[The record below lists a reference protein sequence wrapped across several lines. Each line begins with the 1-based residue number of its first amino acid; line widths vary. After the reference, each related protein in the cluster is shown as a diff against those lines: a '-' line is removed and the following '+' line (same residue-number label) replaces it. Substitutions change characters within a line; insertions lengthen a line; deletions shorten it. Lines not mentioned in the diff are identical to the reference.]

1 MNKENTSGK
10 SMMRAVAEEAHMVNR
25 PVRVLAVDDE
35 EFNLEILLKHLKK
48 AGFEAIEARS
58 GEEAW
63 EYLQQNSSG
72 VDIILMDKMMPGISG
87 VELTKKIKA
96 DPRLKHIVIIMQTAS
111 VGTQAVVEGIE
122 SGVYYYLTKPYAAEV
137 LLSIVAAAAR
147 HHQQQ
152 SQVMDKAQ
160 DRKQVLS
167 MIKKCEF
174 EYRTIDEAR
183 MLAVYLANFCS
194 DPSRV
199 ALGIAGLLIN
209 AVEHGNLQI
218 GYQKKTELLNDGK
231 WEEEIEKRLNMPELK
246 GRKVCVRMT
255 RRDNGVVINIKDEGK
270 GFDPKPYMDFDPS
283 RITDPNGRGI
293 AMANIVDGME
303 VEYPDKGNEAVVTIS
318 A

>member
-1 MNKENTSGK
+1 
-10 SMMRAVAEEAHMVNR
+10 
-25 PVRVLAVDDE
+25 
-35 EFNLEILLKHLKK
+35 
-48 AGFEAIEARS
+48 
-58 GEEAW
+58 
-63 EYLQQNSSG
+63 
-72 VDIILMDKMMPGISG
+72 
-87 VELTKKIKA
+87 
-96 DPRLKHIVIIMQTAS
+96 
-111 VGTQAVVEGIE
+111 
-122 SGVYYYLTKPYAAEV
+122 
-137 LLSIVAAAAR
+137 
-147 HHQQQ
+147 
-152 SQVMDKAQ
+152 
-160 DRKQVLS
+160 